1 MSLRK
6 KDKNTPGTNLYQNF
20 ARGNNLGEIV
30 IQLKKKTVPSQWST
44 SKKNATSISSK
55 PEPPRWSCDTGQ
67 GIACFD
73 SSQLTINMDTQKK
86 TVNHGNGGALLC
98 FQGIGV

>member
-1 MSLRK
+1 MQVRS
-6 KDKNTPGTNLYQNF
+6 PCPQ
-20 ARGNNLGEIV
+20 GNNLGEAV
-30 IQLKKKTVPSQWST
+30 IQLKEKTVPSQWST

-73 SSQLTINMDTQKK
+73 SSQLTITWIHKK
-86 TVNHGNGGALLC
+86 R
-98 FQGIGV
+98 Q